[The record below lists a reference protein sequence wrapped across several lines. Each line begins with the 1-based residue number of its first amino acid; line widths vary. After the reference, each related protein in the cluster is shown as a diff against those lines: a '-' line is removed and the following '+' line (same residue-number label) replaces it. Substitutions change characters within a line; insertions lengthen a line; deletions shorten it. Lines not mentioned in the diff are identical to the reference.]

1 MNLDL
6 AVIGVVFAIILLI
19 IFFSAVVLYLSFR
32 IKETFRKETRRGAT
46 VAKVAFLIGILF
58 FAGGLFYF
66 FANTF
71 TNINEPSPTTTPTPA
86 PTITPTP
93 SASPTPTPAPTIT
106 PTPSASPTPTP
117 SNTPVLTLSVSAPS
131 QVGMNSE
138 LSITFTITNP
148 TTFTAN
154 AVYLETSGLF
164 SDFTLQS
171 STHDTTGSVINIG
184 VVPSG
189 VTVVSVELIAPDRAR
204 TLTNTVV
211 LNFQEMVTSVTKSV
225 TISVRGN

>member
-6 AVIGVVFAIILLI
+6 IVIGVVFALILLI

-58 FAGGLFYF
+58 LAGGLFYF

-71 TNINEPSPTTTPTPA
+71 TNTTEPSPTA
-86 PTITPTP
+86 TPTP
-93 SASPTPTPAPTIT
+93 SANPTPTPV
-106 PTPSASPTPTP
+106 
-117 SNTPVLTLSVSAPS
+117 NTPVLTLSVSAPS

-138 LSITFTITNP
+138 LIITFTITNP

-154 AVYLETSGLF
+154 TVYLETSGLF

-184 VVPSG
+184 EVRSG
-189 VTVVSVELIAPDRAR
+189 VTVVSVELVAPDRAR
-204 TLTNTVV
+204 TLTNTVA
-211 LNFQEMVTSVTKSV
+211 LNFQEMASPVTKSV

>member
-6 AVIGVVFAIILLI
+6 AVIGVVFALILLI

-58 FAGGLFYF
+58 LAGGLFYF

-71 TNINEPSPTTTPTPA
+71 TNITDPSPTVTPTPN

-93 SASPTPTPAPTIT
+93 SASPN
-106 PTPSASPTPTP
+106 PTP

-184 VVPSG
+184 EVPSG
-189 VTVVSVELIAPDRAR
+189 VTFVSVELTAPDRAK
-204 TLTNTVV
+204 TLTNIVA

-225 TISVRGN
+225 TVSVRGN

>member
-1 MNLDL
+1 MTLDL
-6 AVIGVVFAIILLI
+6 AVIGIVFAIILLI

-46 VAKVAFLIGILF
+46 IAKVAFLIGILF
-58 FAGGLFYF
+58 LAGGLFYF

-71 TNINEPSPTTTPTPA
+71 TNITEPSP
-86 PTITPTP
+86 I
-93 SASPTPTPAPTIT
+93 PTIT

-117 SNTPVLTLSVSAPS
+117 SQSPVLTLSISAPS
-131 QVGMNSE
+131 QVSMNSE
-138 LSITFTITNP
+138 LSISFTINNP

-154 AVYLETSGLF
+154 GVYLETSGLF

-171 STHDTTGSVINIG
+171 STHETTGSVINIG
-184 VVPSG
+184 EVPSG
-189 VTVVSVELIAPDRAR
+189 VTIVSVELVSPDRAR
-204 TLTNTVV
+204 TITNTIV
-211 LNFQEMVTSVTKSV
+211 LNFQEMVTPVTKSV

>member
-6 AVIGVVFAIILLI
+6 TVIGVVFALILLI

-58 FAGGLFYF
+58 LAGGLFYF

-71 TNINEPSPTTTPTPA
+71 TNTTEPSPTA
-86 PTITPTP
+86 TPTP
-93 SASPTPTPAPTIT
+93 SANPTPTPV
-106 PTPSASPTPTP
+106 
-117 SNTPVLTLSVSAPS
+117 NTPVLTLSVSAPS

-154 AVYLETSGLF
+154 TVYLETSGLF

-184 VVPSG
+184 EVRSG
-189 VTVVSVELIAPDRAR
+189 VTVVSVELVAPDRAR
-204 TLTNTVV
+204 TLTNTVA
-211 LNFQEMVTSVTKSV
+211 LNFQEMASPVTKSV

>member
-1 MNLDL
+1 MTLDL
-6 AVIGVVFAIILLI
+6 AVIGVVFALILLI

-58 FAGGLFYF
+58 LAGGLFYF

-71 TNINEPSPTTTPTPA
+71 TNITEPP
-86 PTITPTP
+86 
-93 SASPTPTPAPTIT
+93 PTPTPT
-106 PTPSASPTPTP
+106 PTPTP
-117 SNTPVLTLSVSAPS
+117 SQSPVLTLSVSAPS

-138 LSITFTITNP
+138 LSVSFTINNP

-154 AVYLETSGLF
+154 GVYLETGGLF

-171 STHDTTGSVINIG
+171 STNETTGSVINIG
-184 VVPSG
+184 EVPSG
-189 VTVVSVELIAPDRAR
+189 LTIVSVELMSPSRAR
-204 TLTNTVV
+204 TLTNTIT
-211 LNFQEMVTSVTKSV
+211 LNFQEMVNPLTESL

>member
-1 MNLDL
+1 MTLDL

-58 FAGGLFYF
+58 LAGGLFYF

-71 TNINEPSPTTTPTPA
+71 TNITEPT
-86 PTITPTP
+86 
-93 SASPTPTPAPTIT
+93 
-106 PTPSASPTPTP
+106 ASPTPTP
-117 SNTPVLTLSVSAPS
+117 SQTPILTLSVSAPS
-131 QVGMNSE
+131 EVSMNSE
-138 LSITFTITNP
+138 LSISFTISNP
-148 TTFTAN
+148 TAFTAN
-154 AVYLETSGLF
+154 GVYIETSGLF

-171 STHDTTGSVINIG
+171 CTHETTGSVINIG
-184 VVPSG
+184 QVPSG
-189 VTVVSVELIAPDRAR
+189 ITVVSVNLLAPDRVR
-204 TLTNTVV
+204 VFTNTVV
-211 LNFQEMVTSVTKSV
+211 LNFQEMLNPLTESV

>member
-1 MNLDL
+1 MTLDL
-6 AVIGVVFAIILLI
+6 AVIGGVFAIILLM

-58 FAGGLFYF
+58 LAGGLFYF

-71 TNINEPSPTTTPTPA
+71 PNITEPP
-86 PTITPTP
+86 
-93 SASPTPTPAPTIT
+93 PTPTPTPIPT
-106 PTPSASPTPTP
+106 ASPTPTP
-117 SNTPVLTLSVSAPS
+117 SQSPVLTLSVSAPS
-131 QVGMNSE
+131 QVAMNSE
-138 LSITFTITNP
+138 LSISFTINNP

-154 AVYLETSGLF
+154 GVYLETGGLF

-171 STHDTTGSVINIG
+171 STHETTGSVINIG
-184 VVPSG
+184 EVPSG
-189 VTVVSVELIAPDRAR
+189 ITIVSVELISPSRAR
-204 TLTNTVV
+204 TLTNTVT
-211 LNFQEMVTSVTKSV
+211 LNFQEMVNPLTESL

>member
-6 AVIGVVFAIILLI
+6 TVIGVVFALILLI

-58 FAGGLFYF
+58 LAGGLFYF

-71 TNINEPSPTTTPTPA
+71 TNTTEPSPTA
-86 PTITPTP
+86 TPTP
-93 SASPTPTPAPTIT
+93 SANPTPTPV
-106 PTPSASPTPTP
+106 
-117 SNTPVLTLSVSAPS
+117 NTPVLTLSVSAPS

-138 LSITFTITNP
+138 LIITFTITNP

-154 AVYLETSGLF
+154 TVYLETSGLF

-184 VVPSG
+184 EVRSG
-189 VTVVSVELIAPDRAR
+189 VTVVSVELVAPDRAR
-204 TLTNTVV
+204 TLTNTVA
-211 LNFQEMVTSVTKSV
+211 LNFQEMASPVTKSV

>member
-6 AVIGVVFAIILLI
+6 TVIGVVFALILLI

-58 FAGGLFYF
+58 LAGGLFYF

-71 TNINEPSPTTTPTPA
+71 TNITEPSPTA
-86 PTITPTP
+86 TPTP
-93 SASPTPTPAPTIT
+93 SANPTPTPV
-106 PTPSASPTPTP
+106 
-117 SNTPVLTLSVSAPS
+117 NTPALTLSVSAPS

-184 VVPSG
+184 EVPSG
-189 VTVVSVELIAPDRAR
+189 VTVVSVELTAPDRAR
-204 TLTNTVV
+204 TLTNTVT
-211 LNFQEMVTSVTKSV
+211 LNFQEMATSVTKSV
-225 TISVRGN
+225 TISIRGN

>member
-6 AVIGVVFAIILLI
+6 TVIGVVFALILLI

-58 FAGGLFYF
+58 LAGGLFYF

-71 TNINEPSPTTTPTPA
+71 TNITEPSPDA
-86 PTITPTP
+86 TPTP
-93 SASPTPTPAPTIT
+93 STNPTPTPL
-106 PTPSASPTPTP
+106 
-117 SNTPVLTLSVSAPS
+117 NTPVLTLSVSAPS

-154 AVYLETSGLF
+154 SVYLETSGLF

-171 STHDTTGSVINIG
+171 STHDTTGSVINIRE
-184 VVPSG
+184 VPSG
-189 VTVVSVELIAPDRAR
+189 VTVVSVELTAPDRAR
-204 TLTNTVV
+204 TLTNTVA
-211 LNFQEMVTSVTKSV
+211 LNFQEMATAITKSV

>member
-6 AVIGVVFAIILLI
+6 TVIGVVFALILLI

-58 FAGGLFYF
+58 LAGGLFYF

-71 TNINEPSPTTTPTPA
+71 TNTTEPSPSA
-86 PTITPTP
+86 TPTP
-93 SASPTPTPAPTIT
+93 SANPTPTPV
-106 PTPSASPTPTP
+106 
-117 SNTPVLTLSVSAPS
+117 NTPVLTLSVSAPS

-138 LSITFTITNP
+138 LIITFTITNP

-154 AVYLETSGLF
+154 TVYLETSGLF

-184 VVPSG
+184 EVRSG
-189 VTVVSVELIAPDRAR
+189 VTVVSVELVAPDRAR
-204 TLTNTVV
+204 TLTNTVA
-211 LNFQEMVTSVTKSV
+211 LNFQEMASPVTKSV